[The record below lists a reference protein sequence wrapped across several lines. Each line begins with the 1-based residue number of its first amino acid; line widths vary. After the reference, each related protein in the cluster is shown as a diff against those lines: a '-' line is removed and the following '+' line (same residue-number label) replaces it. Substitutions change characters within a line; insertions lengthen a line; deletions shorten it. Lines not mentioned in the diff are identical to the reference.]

1 MFSKLLVP
9 IDGSNNSFRALEHAI
24 FLSKKI
30 RAQTT
35 ALHIMEK
42 FPSVY
47 VQSHRVLKAIIS
59 KHQQEAKEILDK
71 AKNIGNKNG
80 VNVETVVMKGDAT
93 SNIIDFSKKENYDTI
108 IMGRRGM
115 GKFKQL
121 VLGSTS
127 SKVLNHSH
135 STVVIVK

>member
-1 MFSKLLVP
+1 
-9 IDGSNNSFRALEHAI
+9 
-24 FLSKKI
+24 
-30 RAQTT
+30 
-35 ALHIMEK
+35 MENL
-42 FPSVY
+42 PSVY
-47 VQSHRVLKAIIS
+47 VQSQRVLKAIIS
-59 KHQQEAKEILDK
+59 KHQEEAKGILDK

-93 SNIIDFSKKENYDTI
+93 TNIIEFSKKENYDTI
-108 IMGRRGM
+108 IMGRRGK

-127 SKVLNHSH
+127 NKVLTHSN

>member
-1 MFSKLLVP
+1 
-9 IDGSNNSFRALEHAI
+9 
-24 FLSKKI
+24 
-30 RAQTT
+30 
-35 ALHIMEK
+35 
-42 FPSVY
+42 
-47 VQSHRVLKAIIS
+47 LKAIIS
-59 KHQQEAKEILDK
+59 KHQEEAKEILDK

-108 IMGRRGM
+108 IMGRRGK

-127 SKVLNHSH
+127 NKVLTHSN

>member
-35 ALHIMEK
+35 AMHIMEN

-47 VQSHRVLKAIIS
+47 VQSQRVLKAIIS

-80 VNVETVVMKGDAT
+80 VNVETVLMKGDAT

-115 GKFKQL
+115 GKFK
-121 VLGSTS
+121 
-127 SKVLNHSH
+127 
-135 STVVIVK
+135 

>member
-9 IDGSNNSFRALEHAI
+9 IDGSDNSFRALNHAI

-30 RAQTT
+30 SAQTT
-35 ALHIMEK
+35 VLHVMEN

-47 VQSHRVLKAIIS
+47 VQSQRVLKTIIS
-59 KHQQEAKEILDK
+59 KHQEEAKEILDK

-80 VNVETVVMKGDAT
+80 VKVETVVMKGDAT

-127 SKVLNHSH
+127 NKVLTHSN

>member
-9 IDGSNNSFRALEHAI
+9 IDGSNNSFRALEHGI

-35 ALHIMEK
+35 ALHIMEN

-47 VQSHRVLKAIIS
+47 VQSQRVLKAIIS
-59 KHQQEAKEILDK
+59 KHQEEAKEILDK

-121 VLGSTS
+121 VRGSNS
-127 SKVLNHSH
+127 SKVLNHSN